1 VLDNRASAHAGEGA
15 DGSLEWAVSAVA
27 SVASLLCAERS
38 RLAIVAASGPV
49 CDPGH
54 TRGEAARLLVL
65 EALTDL
71 SPSGE
76 SWLGSAVDDPE
87 LLASAASIVAATGLL
102 TTRDA
107 AALVA
112 AGARARSRVALV
124 PDADAWGLPTADH
137 ESACSLLRNSGWAVQ
152 PYSPGSPVPDV
163 WQGVA
168 R

>member
-1 VLDNRASAHAGEGA
+1 
-15 DGSLEWAVSAVA
+15 
-27 SVASLLCAERS
+27 
-38 RLAIVAASGPV
+38 
-49 CDPGH
+49 
-54 TRGEAARLLVL
+54 
-65 EALTDL
+65 
-71 SPSGE
+71 
-76 SWLGSAVDDPE
+76 
-87 LLASAASIVAATGLL
+87 
-102 TTRDA
+102 
-107 AALVA
+107 VA